1 MAAAKFFFLSEMI
14 MECLSAVFDLC
25 KININLQQ
33 VRALICI
40 NHPRD
45 PLCGFL
51 ILKAS
56 LQIYAKQ
63 PL

>member
-1 MAAAKFFFLSEMI
+1 MAAAKLLFLSEMI

-40 NHPRD
+40 NHPRG
-45 PLCGFL
+45 PLCGF
-51 ILKAS
+51 
-56 LQIYAKQ
+56 
-63 PL
+63 